1 MRHIPRYVPNV
12 SKALEAILW
21 IVSRRPGFD
30 VYHVV
35 KAAFFADK
43 MHLSTYGRPISG
55 DLYSAAPFG
64 PLPQVVYNLL
74 KRDPIEM
81 IALESNGDL
90 PFRVDER
97 HRVYGEREA
106 NARRLSETD
115 REALDFGINHVDRR
129 SFEDIY
135 NETHDDPAYV
145 NAEGMQMDYRDFI
158 PDDDELKSEKIE
170 AIEETARFAVF

>member
-21 IVSRRPGFD
+21 IVSKRPGFD